1 MSQEQKLANVKSSL
15 STAESEIENLK
26 KELAAARKA
35 MAEGRGHEAEMQ
47 RLKVQLTDKHSH
59 IHDIFS
65 DEQLDTRTQLTL
77 LKFREAG
84 RHKELL
90 KGPEVDVD
98 TEEYQQARKDSQF
111 RAEQKSQRDGSEAKA
126 KSEGVDTIEILKK
139 ISAAGDREKA
149 FWPDSGILML
159 GAAAIG
165 KSTQLKRFVLCALEM
180 GMVPVL
186 ILVIELVRLKE
197 GAGGGKLTNVI
208 ERYLDSQHGPRG
220 SKQHRLLM
228 QAVHERR
235 CLFLVDGVDEAGGSK
250 EEIERAIADE
260 LLDQGHKTIVT
271 SRHSGFKME
280 SFERCQLVELLP
292 MSRAQQEACE
302 CCGLLMHSLHGDR
315 EQWERTEVM
324 AKFKSGALR
333 ILVATDVAARGLDE
347 KAALRGLR
355 VIHCANGGEG

>member
-1 MSQEQKLANVKSSL
+1 MRIPKRLLLAL
-15 STAESEIENLK
+15 LMDTIQILHTIAR
-26 KELAAARKA
+26 AGARKN
-35 MAEGRGHEAEMQ
+35 
-47 RLKVQLTDKHSH
+47 
-59 IHDIFS
+59 
-65 DEQLDTRTQLTL
+65 
-77 LKFREAG
+77 
-84 RHKELL
+84 
-90 KGPEVDVD
+90 
-98 TEEYQQARKDSQF
+98 
-111 RAEQKSQRDGSEAKA
+111 
-126 KSEGVDTIEILKK
+126 
-139 ISAAGDREKA
+139 A

-208 ERYLDSQHGPRG
+208 ERYLASQHGPRG

-228 QAVHERR
+228 QAVLERR
-235 CLFLVDGVDEAGGSK
+235 CLFLVDGVDEAGGAK

-292 MSRAQQEACE
+292 MSHGQQEAMVRARLGSE
-302 CCGLLMHSLHGDR
+302 GEKVVTEFMSTLQSSAAYTEIANIPVGD
-315 EQWERTEVM
+315 
-324 AKFKSGALR
+324 
-333 ILVATDVAARGLDE
+333 
-347 KAALRGLR
+347 
-355 VIHCANGGEG
+355 